1 MYKYKLKIEKFYIG
15 HFDKSLKKDGKRVI
29 EAFFVFVLK
38 GLFWKSSFYYFC
50 IYINIII
57 IVYVLK

>member
-29 EAFFVFVLK
+29 EVFFVFVLK
-38 GLFWKSSFYYFC
+38 R
-50 IYINIII
+50 IN
-57 IVYVLK
+57 